1 MNVDIV
7 TMQWKLLRISKKI
20 TLTEIAKKMNVSVSY
35 LSQFESGKLQ
45 LSHKHMEIYCNYITI
60 TDKSKERSV

>member
-1 MNVDIV
+1 MNPDVV

-20 TLTEIAKKMNVSVSY
+20 TLTEIAKTMKVSVSY

-45 LSHKHMEIYCNYITI
+45 LSHKHMEIYCNYITVTNKI
-60 TDKSKERSV
+60 KNR